1 MYAWRH
7 HKPVEFNPDIELPA
21 FRLIGYN
28 LLEANST
35 FSTGSFSHLKLEF
48 IISRHIDFYL
58 TQVYV
63 PAAMVVLI
71 SWIPFWLSRA
81 DSQARVA
88 LGVTT
93 VLTMTTLTRTLNN
106 DLPKIAHLTA
116 LDVYLFFCFSQ
127 VFLSL
132 IEYATVGYYDMKVEK
147 RRKAGYESVKGEKNE
162 NEREED
168 RSKKRQVLI
177 IEDTSLIDW
186 WARRLFPASFA
197 LFVVVYVLVLYYINV
212 QNEHSK
218 VEFKL

>member
-28 LLEANST
+28 LLKAEST

-63 PAAMVVLI
+63 PAAMIVLI

-93 VLTMTTLTRTLNN
+93 VLTMTTLTKTLNN

-147 RRKAGYESVKGEKNE
+147 RRKEGYESVKKE
-162 NEREED
+162 NEDIGKENQ
-168 RSKKRQVLI
+168 SKRKQILI

-197 LFVVVYVLVLYYINV
+197 LFVIVYVLVLYCINV
-212 QNEHSK
+212 QNEHAK